1 MIVKALAENTSV
13 SEQYENEHGLS
24 LYIETQR
31 HKILFD
37 TGRGSLFLK
46 NAEKMDVDIADVDIA
61 VISHG
66 HFDHS
71 GGLRAFL
78 ENNQKA
84 AIYIHE
90 RGFDK
95 HYAKRSSGAIENI
108 GIDIGLRSNG
118 RIVLTGDYLKIDDEL
133 ELFSDV
139 RGKKFFS
146 STNQSLTEED
156 GRLVPDS
163 FSHEQ
168 NLIVTEHGKTVL
180 FAGCAHKG
188 IVNILDR
195 FREIKHGPAFMAVG
209 GFHLY
214 NLNTKKSED
223 PEIVTQIGKIL
234 HDSGTLFYTCHCTGF
249 EAFHGLKK
257 EMGDKIRYL
266 STGQTI
272 TI

>member
-1 MIVKALAENTSV
+1 MIIKALAENTSV
-13 SEQYENEHGLS
+13 SDQYGSEHGLS
-24 LYIETQR
+24 LYIETPR
-31 HKILFD
+31 HKVLFD

-46 NAEKMDVDIADVDIA
+46 NAEKMNVDIADVDIA

-66 HFDHS
+66 HLDHG
-71 GGLRAFL
+71 GGLRTFI
-78 ENNQKA
+78 EHNEKA

-90 RGFDK
+90 RGFEK
-95 HYAKRSSGAIENI
+95 HYAKRATGNIEDI
-108 GIDIGLRSNG
+108 GINIGLRSNG
-118 RIVLTGDYLKIDDEL
+118 RIVFTGDYLKIDDEL

-146 STNQSLTEED
+146 LANQSMMEEN
-156 GRLVPDS
+156 GRLVMDS

-168 NLIVTEHGKTVL
+168 NLIVTENGKTVL

-195 FREIKHGPAFMAVG
+195 FNEMKQKPTFMAVG

-223 PEIVTQIGKIL
+223 PEIVKQIGKIL
-234 HDSGTLFYTCHCTGF
+234 RDSGTLFYTCHCTGF
-249 EAFHGLKK
+249 EAFNGLKK
-257 EMGDKIRYL
+257 EMGDKILYL

-272 TI
+272 KI